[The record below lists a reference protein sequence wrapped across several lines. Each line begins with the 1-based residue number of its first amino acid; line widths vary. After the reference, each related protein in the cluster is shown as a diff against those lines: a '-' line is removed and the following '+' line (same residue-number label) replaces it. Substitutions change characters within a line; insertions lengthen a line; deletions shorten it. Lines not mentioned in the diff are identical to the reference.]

1 MMSAVRKIEAQRDR
15 DPEVRAHLEAIER
28 KLASSD

>member
-1 MMSAVRKIEAQRDR
+1 VEALRTS

-28 KLASSD
+28 KLGSVE